1 MREPSKDK
9 TVFFVGAGPGD
20 PELITVKGRRL
31 LEEADLVLY
40 TGSLVKES
48 ALGFCRK
55 EAVLKSSASMDLSE
69 IVGLM
74 LEAVR
79 SGKRVVR
86 LHTGDPSLYGALNE
100 QTAALDR
107 EGVAYSVVPGVSSA
121 FASAA
126 ALKKE
131 LTSPGITQTVI
142 FTRMEGRT
150 PVPDAER
157 LSALAKH
164 GATICIFLS
173 VSMMERVVEELGAAY
188 PGDTP
193 VAVVYRATWEDELI
207 VTGTLDDIAAKVLR
221 AGITKHAMIIVGR
234 AIGPPDRLGPDAAS
248 GEASRLYDKG
258 FSHGFRDAKGPG
270 RSGGPS
276 RSGEPDA

>member
-1 MREPSKDK
+1 MKKPLKQNR
-9 TVFFVGAGPGD
+9 VWFVGAGPGD
-20 PELITVKGRRL
+20 PELITVKGMRL

-48 ALGFCRK
+48 VLGFCRDR
-55 EAVLKSSASMDLSE
+55 AVVRSSAGLDLSE
-69 IVGLM
+69 ILGLM

-79 SGKRVVR
+79 AGKRVVR
-86 LHTGDPSLYGALNE
+86 LHTGDPSLYGALRE
-100 QTAALDR
+100 QTAALDK
-107 EGVAYSVVPGVSSA
+107 EGVPYSVVPGVSSA

-131 LTSPGITQTVI
+131 LTAPGITQTVI
-142 FTRMEGRT
+142 FTRIEGRT
-150 PVPDAER
+150 PVPEAER
-157 LSALAKH
+157 LSGLAAH

-173 VSMMERVVEELGAAY
+173 TSMMERVVEELGGPY

-207 VTGTLDDIAAKVLR
+207 ITGSLDDIAGKVRR

-234 AIGPPDRLGPDAAS
+234 VLGSDAGS
-248 GEASRLYDKG
+248 GEVSRLYDEG
-258 FSHGFRDAKGPG
+258 FSHSFRNAKGPG

-276 RSGEPDA
+276 RSGGPGK